1 MAFWLFEES
10 EMSKTKAA
18 FLMTECKPKPV
29 EFHALGSREVVAH
42 FDGGD
47 ITSDAGGLMLREV
60 EQRTGILKKFAACF
74 TDYRNAEAIEH
85 SVEDL
90 VAQRIYGL
98 CLGYEDLNDH
108 DELRA
113 DPVLAVMVG
122 KTDPKGEHR
131 RESRDRGK
139 ALAGKSTLNRLE
151 LTRADAGPG
160 ERYKK
165 VVMNPEAINR
175 LMVDHFLDAHDRAPL
190 QIILDLDATDDPI
203 HGHQEG
209 RFFHGYYD
217 CYCYLPLYIF
227 CDKFLLS
234 AQLRS
239 ASIDPAKGALT
250 DLKRVV
256 AQIRKKWRRVHILV
270 RGDSGFCRDAIMD
283 WCERQGIDY
292 VFGLAKNPRL
302 LKEIEEELKAAE
314 AESVRTGEMARI
326 FKNLRY
332 RTLEKTWSRTRRVVA
347 KAEHSNKGSNPRFV
361 VTSLPAKGFPAAVL
375 YETGYCGR
383 GEMEN
388 RIKEQQLG
396 MFADRTST
404 ATMRGNQLRLYFSSI
419 AYILMHDLRRLA
431 LKGTDLERA
440 QCTTIRLKLLKI
452 GAQIHV
458 TVRRVWIRMSAGYPY
473 KEAFQQA
480 FDNLQRIP
488 LRC

>member
-1 MAFWLFEES
+1 M
-10 EMSKTKAA
+10 TK
-18 FLMTECKPKPV
+18 CKPKPI
-29 EFHALGSREVVAH
+29 EFHALGSREVVAE

-47 ITSDAGGLMLREV
+47 ITSDGGGLILREV

-74 TDYRNAEAIEH
+74 VDYRNPEAIEH

-90 VAQRIYGL
+90 VAQRGYGL

-113 DPVLAVMVG
+113 DPLLAVMVG
-122 KTDPKGEHR
+122 KSDPKGEQR
-131 RESRDRGK
+131 REVRDRGK

-165 VVMNPEAINR
+165 IVMQPEAIDR
-175 LMVDHFLDAHDRAPL
+175 LMVDHFLDAHAKAPL

-227 CDKFLLS
+227 CGEFLLS

-239 ASIDPAKGALT
+239 AKIDPAKGALT
-250 DLKRVV
+250 DLQRVV
-256 AQIRKKWRRVHILV
+256 AQIRKKWRRVPILV

-302 LKEIEEELKAAE
+302 LKEIAQELKTAE
-314 AESVRTGEMARI
+314 VESVKTGEMARI

-332 RTLEKTWSRTRRVVA
+332 QTIQKTWSRTRRVIA
-347 KAEHSNKGSNPRFV
+347 KAEHLNKGSNPRFV
-361 VTSLPAKGFPAAVL
+361 VTSLPQKWFPAAVV
-375 YETGYCGR
+375 YETVYCER

-396 MFADRTST
+396 LFADRTST
-404 ATMRGNQLRLYFSSI
+404 STMRGNQLRLYFSSI

-431 LKGTDLERA
+431 LKGTELERA
-440 QCTTIRLKLLKI
+440 QCTTIRLKVLKI
-452 GAQIHV
+452 GAQLHV
-458 TVRRVWIRMSAGYPY
+458 TVRRVWIRMAAGYPY

-480 FDNLQRIP
+480 FDNLQKIP
-488 LRC
+488 LHC